1 MLLCSPCRF
10 PGTVFVIVVFTVVF
24 VDLVDSRLRLLIN
37 HHEEASR
44 LIARCSALFC
54 GRCVRQVTSKG
65 GGK

>member
-1 MLLCSPCRF
+1 MLSLQVPWNQ
-10 PGTVFVIVVFTVVF
+10 FVIVVFTVVF

-37 HHEEASR
+37 HHEEEPR
-44 LIARCSALFC
+44 LITCCSALFC